1 MIDLAAYLNTPC
13 IPEAVREFVT
23 RSHKNL
29 IGGEWRDAS
38 GGARLDV
45 YEPSS
50 GQVMCSV
57 PSAAVGD
64 AKAAVAAAR
73 AAFDDK
79 RWRGMLPGER
89 EKILLR
95 LADLVDA
102 HFDELCVLES
112 LDVGKPLAWTK
123 IIDVPEVSRYTRYM
137 AGFCTRLDGRTTRTS
152 IPGDLFTY
160 TLEQPVGVVAGI
172 IPWNFPLVMSAWK
185 IVAPLAAGCSVV
197 LKPAENTPLSAIRL
211 VELCLEAGVPEGVVN
226 IVTGLGSTAGAA
238 LVSDP
243 RVNKVTFTGSVPTG
257 KSIGRAAM
265 DNVTRVT
272 LELGGKSPVIVMP
285 DADLEQAAKGVADA
299 IFFNTGQNCVAGSR
313 LFAHKDVYDRLIA
326 DVAAIADKM
335 ALAPGL
341 DPSCELGPLVSED
354 HMAKVLSYL
363 DKGREEGA
371 ELVCGGAREGDAGYF
386 VRPTVFSNATADMAI
401 MREEIFG
408 PVLSA
413 QPFEDEASVI
423 EAANATEFGLAASIW
438 TQNLRTAHRLIPE
451 IDAGTVWVNVHNLID
466 APIPFGGFKH
476 SGFGRENGPDNLA
489 AYLETKS
496 VWINYGDQ

>member
-1 MIDLAAYLNTPC
+1 MTDLASYLASPQVPKNVRAYATK
-13 IPEAVREFVT
+13 AHR
-23 RSHKNL
+23 NL
-29 IGGEWRDAS
+29 IGSAWRDAS
-38 GGARLDV
+38 DGARLDV
-45 YEPSS
+45 FEPST
-50 GQVMCSV
+50 GEVLCTV
-57 PSAAVGD
+57 PSATLDD
-64 AKAAVAAAR
+64 AAAAVTAAR
-73 AAFDDK
+73 EAFDDK

-89 EKILLR
+89 EKIMLR

-102 HFDELCVLES
+102 HFDELCMLES
-112 LDVGKPLAWTK
+112 LDVGKPLSWTK

-137 AGFCTRLDGRTTRTS
+137 AGFCTRIDGRTTHTS

-160 TLEQPVGVVAGI
+160 TLEQPVGVVVGI

-185 IVAPLAAGCSVV
+185 IMAPLATGCSVV

-226 IVTGLGSTAGAA
+226 LVTGLGRTVGAA

-243 RVNKVTFTGSVPTG
+243 RVDKVTFTGSVPTG

-272 LELGGKSPVIVMP
+272 LELGGKSPIIVMP
-285 DADLEQAAKGVADA
+285 DADLEQAARGVAEA

-313 LFAHKDVYDRLIA
+313 LFAHKDIYDRLIA

-335 ALAPGL
+335 VLAPGL

-354 HMAKVLSYL
+354 HMGKVLSYL

-371 ELVCGGAREGDAGYF
+371 ELVCGGSREGDKGYF
-386 VRPTVFSNATADMAI
+386 VRPTVFSNTTADMAI
-401 MREEIFG
+401 RREEIFG

-413 QPFEDEASVI
+413 APFTDEAEVI
-423 EAANATEFGLAASIW
+423 KAANATEFGLAASIW

-451 IDAGTVWVNVHNLID
+451 IDAGSVWVNTHNLID
-466 APIPFGGFKH
+466 APIPFGGFKQ
-476 SGFGRENGPDNLA
+476 SGFGRENGPENLA